1 MSTTFHGGSS
11 STGWKAIPAKLSVY
25 EVIRFPDRYRSA
37 DRFRLVRAQ
46 CTTFSAVIAAEEHCY
61 QINLD
66 YFNAQ
71 KIMNFMFVE
80 YVVLNSQKHH
90 GEMMVR
96 HQHTIYVI
104 AVGLNLVGE
113 DSTVQSIKI

>member
-1 MSTTFHGGSS
+1 MPRGVLLSLALPERRINGYLLVSATFHGKSS

-25 EVIRFPDRYRSA
+25 EADTLPDRYRSA

-46 CTTFSAVIAAEEHCY
+46 CTAFSAVIAAEEHCY

-71 KIMNFMFVE
+71 K
-80 YVVLNSQKHH
+80 
-90 GEMMVR
+90 
-96 HQHTIYVI
+96 
-104 AVGLNLVGE
+104 
-113 DSTVQSIKI
+113 